1 LQWCEQTLPAA
12 EKSHG
17 VTVNEHQDHF
27 SNRATQNSENFHL
40 KRWRWRLSAKCLY
53 YLGKLEE
60 AVDLLEKHEASLLTN
75 IADKYLSIDWNNYLS
90 HIML

>member
-17 VTVNEHQDHF
+17 VTVNEQHQDNF
-27 SNRATQNSENFHL
+27 SNRATQSNENFHH

-53 YLGKLEE
+53 YLGKLDE
-60 AVDLLEKHEASLLTN
+60 AVDLLEKHEASLPTN
-75 IADKYLSIDWNNYLS
+75 IPDKYLTIY
-90 HIML
+90 